1 MELEG
6 NALGPKTSFEIG
18 ELIKVNNVIRFI
30 DFESNNLTAGGTDT
44 TGI

>member
-6 NALGPKTSFEIG
+6 NALGPKTAFELG
-18 ELIKVNNVIRFI
+18 ELIKVNSVLRFI
-30 DFESNNLTAGGTDT
+30 DLEQNNLTTGGTDT